1 MGGGRRKRKPQFYIL
16 NVSVW
21 LVTDLTVSSLDWRI
35 CKKKKSDSED
45 EEMLQCPAVREG
57 NALDRRGRFITPKQL
72 FNTETPPFVSEHR
85 AAYASQQHN
94 KSTWGKSCNV
104 TSIASHPRHLVF
116 ALCRSVADSAVS
128 SCGGLHADIYN
139 DVSIISVAAVLSVS
153 TGFPPRPPTY
163 LLIIPDRLSNIL
175 LRSAVRLPQKEKKM
189 WLCEIHYD
197 SFRGPSLSFIG
208 DQTCKQWTFLRG
220 TKQVLLQPKYGTKQQ
235 SLILYNK

>member
-1 MGGGRRKRKPQFYIL
+1 MKKCCSVQLSEKETLWTGGADLSHQSSCLTQKP
-16 NVSVW
+16 
-21 LVTDLTVSSLDWRI
+21 
-35 CKKKKSDSED
+35 
-45 EEMLQCPAVREG
+45 
-57 NALDRRGRFITPKQL
+57 
-72 FNTETPPFVSEHR
+72 PPFVSEHR

-116 ALCRSVADSAVS
+116 AWCRSVADSGVS

-153 TGFPPRPPTY
+153 TGFFSPPNIPAYHSRPAVKYLAEKCSPT
-163 LLIIPDRLSNIL
+163 P
-175 LRSAVRLPQKEKKM
+175 PEKKKM

-197 SFRGPSLSFIG
+197 SFRGPSLSFTG
-208 DQTCKQWTFLRG
+208 DQTRKQWTFLCG